1 MPVRFASNVRK
12 IAQPYSAVGLLPAR
26 GTATAGQGPF
36 KVPSSASHPPF
47 PPPQPTPPLRPLVMR
62 QFLGRLKNR
71 LITRCWATTF
81 QGPFRSEPSSL
92 SPPQPTAPLC
102 PLPPLITL
110 QWLFYPLSL
119 PTWLSRCRARTFR
132 RFLISQ
138 PTTLSFLPTL
148 PAHPLLL
155 VTTLQ
160 WDFYQH
166 VAQPLL
172 GNDLSKSALLNI
184 SDGEIYFAEEVYV
197 PLYQACGKASPS
209 IWTDIR
215 HRFLLPPKGLPVF
228 RNNQWDVR
236 HVSTLNSAN
245 ASVIPPDWLVVVARR
260 PGTKRALDKFDALL
274 EAIKRI
280 FGHTRVQVFDGS
292 IPILSGECECVPP
305 RSKGGSVERLRLES
319 IVKWFGHTRVQV
331 FDGSIPI
338 LQAQKLFRRARLF
351 VAGHGAA
358 MANMVFMPANA
369 TVLEIRPDKYENA
382 CYHHLAYACE
392 LRYYLTFGKG
402 DFESQ
407 VQVDLG
413 EVSDILQG
421 IKDGFA
427 PLPGDEHPN
436 FS

>member
-292 IPILSGECECVPP
+292 IPILS
-305 RSKGGSVERLRLES
+305 
-319 IVKWFGHTRVQV
+319 
-331 FDGSIPI
+331 
-338 LQAQKLFRRARLF
+338 AQKLFRRARLF

-413 EVSDILQG
+413 EVFGILQG

-427 PLPGDEHPN
+427 PLPGEEHPN